1 MSILVADEIAKS
13 YGALDVFDGISVAI
27 GHKDRIGLVGP
38 NGSGKSTLIR
48 ILAGVEEPSSG
59 RVHRKRG
66 LQVAYLP
73 QEPPAPKD
81 TSLYQEVISAFDRLR
96 KMETEM
102 QSLAEAMADPQR
114 HDEAMARYT
123 QVEAAFEVQGGYTF
137 EARTIAAI
145 HGMGFSRDQFLMPMS
160 SLSGGQ
166 RARALLAKLLLM
178 EPDLL
183 LLDEPTNH
191 LDLQALE
198 WLEET
203 LRGWKGAFVVVSHDR
218 YFLDEVVG
226 YVWEMEKGRLEMY
239 RGNYTA
245 YQNQRRERRAF
256 QAAVWEAQQEEIART
271 EEFIRRYKAGQR
283 SKQARGREKRL
294 ERLKEEG
301 LVARPRKREKP
312 KIGLSARRQSGNEV
326 LRTVGLAVGYHTEER
341 DLLLF
346 RMPDLLLM
354 RGERAALIGPNGCG
368 KTTFLRTVAK
378 EVPSLQGQMY
388 LGVGVRVGYMPQVT
402 EGLWEPDQTVLD
414 AIVAVKPAI
423 SIEYARG
430 YLAKY
435 LFRGDEHF
443 KPIADLSGGQKRR
456 LALALLALRG
466 ANLLLLDEP
475 TNHLDLEA
483 REELQTALERFDGT
497 VILVSHDRYLIEALA
512 TQVWSVEDG
521 NLWVTR
527 GGYRDYLADFARR
540 QEGRKIDKGSKGQ
553 GSAASDWE
561 RSHRERRL
569 RQARKKLAEQVRSLE
584 EKIAVV
590 EEEIAQLQAAF
601 SAPVAR
607 TPAQIERMSRR
618 YRELEERH
626 RRLME
631 EWEEKML
638 LAEEGEAPS
647 LPVSGG

>member
-1 MSILVADEIAKS
+1 MSILVAEEISKS
-13 YGALDVFDGISVAI
+13 YGVQDVFDGISIAI
-27 GHKDRIGLVGP
+27 GHGDRIGLVGP
-38 NGSGKSTLIR
+38 NGGGKSTLIR

-59 RVHRKRG
+59 RIHRKRG
-66 LQVAYLP
+66 LRMAYLP
-73 QEPPAPKD
+73 QEPPAPRD
-81 TSLYQEVISAFDRLR
+81 VTLYEEVVSAFDRLR
-96 KMETEM
+96 RMESELR
-102 QSLAEAMADPQR
+102 SLAEAMSDPER
-114 HDEAMARYT
+114 HDEAVARYA
-123 QVEAAFEVQGGYTF
+123 QVEAAFEVEGGYAY
-137 EARTIAAI
+137 EARTVAAL
-145 HGMGFSRDQFLMPMS
+145 HGMGFSREQFSLPMA

-218 YFLDEVVG
+218 YFLDGVVG
-226 YVWEMEKGRLEMY
+226 NVWELDGGRLETF

-245 YQNQRRERRAF
+245 YQRQREERHALRTALW
-256 QAAVWEAQQEEIART
+256 QAQQEEIART

-294 ERLKEEG
+294 ERMKEEG
-301 LVARPRKREKP
+301 LAVRPRERQRP
-312 KIGLSARRQSGNEV
+312 KIGLSTRRQSGNEV
-326 LRTVGLAVGYHTEER
+326 LRTVGLSVGYRTDAGES
-341 DLLLF
+341 LLF
-346 RMPDLLLM
+346 RMPDTLLM

-368 KTTFLRTVAK
+368 KTTFLRTVAG
-378 EVPSLQGQMY
+378 EVPPLEGKVH

-402 EGLWEPDQTVLD
+402 EGLWEPGQTVLD
-414 AIVAVKPAI
+414 AVVAVKPAI

-443 KPIADLSGGQKRR
+443 KPVDALSGGQKRR

-475 TNHLDLEA
+475 TNHLDLDA
-483 REELQTALERFDGT
+483 QEELQAALERFEGT

-512 TQVWSVEDG
+512 TQVWSVEGKD
-521 NLWVTR
+521 LWVTH
-527 GGYRDYLADFARR
+527 GGYGDYLADFARR
-540 QEGRKIDKGSKGQ
+540 REGRKISGKSDRKERT
-553 GSAASDWE
+553 ASDWE
-561 RSHRERRL
+561 RSRHERRL

-584 EKIAVV
+584 ERIAEV
-590 EEEIAQLQAAF
+590 EEEIARMQAAF
-601 SAPVAR
+601 SAPVQR
-607 TPAQIERMSRR
+607 TPAQIERMSRE
-618 YRELEERH
+618 YRGLQERH
-626 RRLME
+626 ALLLE
-631 EWEEKML
+631 EWEEKVMQL
-638 LAEEGEAPS
+638 EESA
-647 LPVSGG
+647 